1 MEYSINLIKDQ
12 LSPNLYKAMA
22 INEDK
27 KAIPEKIKMIC
38 VLLNP
43 RNDKWCVVWSL
54 PPINGDCFRA
64 ILFINTLVV
73 SEIGKMK
80 INKTIIICRLEINS
94 WVSNAVEFQKY
105 LIPTIANKRPINWLP
120 ESPIYILAGVQL

>member
-38 VLLNP
+38 HKNCGFTLL
-43 RNDKWCVVWSL
+43 L
-54 PPINGDCFRA
+54 G
-64 ILFINTLVV
+64 
-73 SEIGKMK
+73 
-80 INKTIIICRLEINS
+80 
-94 WVSNAVEFQKY
+94 
-105 LIPTIANKRPINWLP
+105 
-120 ESPIYILAGVQL
+120 